1 MSHQIHTT
9 MHMAE
14 FTLRCPIAF
23 FSCNSLAELVLV
35 VLVRSRDVMRD
46 KQSTS
51 TQVGSL
57 THSTTKRKPSRQA
70 SSACSGVP
78 QPHRVLHD
86 VSNTFLATPGVP
98 QSRIVLHD
106 VSNTFPAAS
115 LMIIPALA
123 SPD

>member
-14 FTLRCPIAF
+14 FTLRWPIAF
-23 FSCNSLAELVLV
+23 ISCNSLAELVLV

-51 TQVGSL
+51 TQVGSR
-57 THSTTKRKPSRQA
+57 THSATKHKPSRQA
-70 SSACSGVP
+70 SASACSGVP
-78 QPHRVLHD
+78 QPRRVLHD
-86 VSNTFLATPGVP
+86 MSNTFLATPGVP
-98 QSRIVLHD
+98 QSRRVLHD
-106 VSNTFPAAS
+106 VSFPAAS
-115 LMIIPALA
+115 LMIIPELA